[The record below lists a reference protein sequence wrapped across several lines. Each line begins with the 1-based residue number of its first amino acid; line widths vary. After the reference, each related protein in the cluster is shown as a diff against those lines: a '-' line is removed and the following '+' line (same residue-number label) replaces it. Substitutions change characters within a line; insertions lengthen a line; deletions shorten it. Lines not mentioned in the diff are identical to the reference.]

1 MLPHRNFTVSFM
13 CQHRRRKTK
22 TAHTITKKKWFTW
35 WTWSVSKQTLCQTRS
50 VAVLPGSE
58 KKKHQL
64 TCPCGHSTP
73 VAPLLQSEESPGWLR
88 LLLHTTACWGRE
100 VLQRLQ
106 GGEGWKH
113 TVERRGRG
121 LDDRKRPPPPTNKL
135 QCWYILTQ
143 HMERCSYFEFFEFV
157 LFFKEKIVFN
167 EQNTLLVS

>member
-1 MLPHRNFTVSFM
+1 MST
-13 CQHRRRKTK
+13 Q
-22 TAHTITKKKWFTW
+22 KKKNKN
-35 WTWSVSKQTLCQTRS
+35 SSHNHKEEVIYMVNMERVQTDTLSDRS